1 MTRKIPF
8 PPFFLDAIAP
18 RQREDVAP
26 ETTSGMLS
34 VGAAQVPGLP
44 PFLDQAI
51 TASVNG
57 ICITDATGPDNPI
70 LYVNP
75 AFERMSG
82 YTAAE
87 VVGRNCRFLQGPDR
101 DQDAV
106 ATIRAAVRTGAS
118 CQVVLRNYHKDGAL
132 FWNELYVSP
141 VHDANG
147 DLIAFI
153 GVQNDITTR
162 KALEQQIADDHFHA
176 LVEHASDMI
185 TLIDAEGIILY
196 ASPAIERVL
205 GYTPEEVTGT
215 PILALLH
222 PTDVA
227 PARAALAHAPLS
239 TGAPVRIEARC
250 RHRDGSWRSLD
261 TVGTNQLAVPAIR
274 GIVLN
279 GRDVTARKR
288 AEETLRH
295 QAWHDA
301 LTDLPNRVLLY
312 ERIRATLGDVSDAP
326 RPLAVLLL
334 DLDHFKDVND
344 TFGHARGDALLRT
357 VADRLQ
363 AVTRADDTVARL
375 GGDEFAVLLPGA
387 DAAGAAR
394 VAAAIRTAL
403 DAPMQV
409 EGQVLRM
416 GVSVGG
422 ALAPAHGMDS
432 GTLLRHADVSMYVA
446 KRTRQGY
453 ALYEP
458 AQDQHGPE
466 RLALAGD
473 LRDAIE
479 QGALVLHYQPQ
490 VDLGTGQVT
499 GVEALV
505 RWPHP
510 AQGLIPPDRFIPLA
524 EHTGLIAPLTDW
536 VLPLA
541 EHTGLIAPL
550 TDWVLPLAEHTGLIA
565 PLTDWV
571 LAEAIRQCRA
581 WQRTGRLFAV
591 SVNLS
596 MWNLHDVTLPDRV
609 AALLGDHG
617 VAPAW
622 LRLELTESAL
632 MADPER
638 AMAVVARLS
647 GLGVGLA
654 VDDFGSGYSSLAY
667 LKTLQVDE
675 LKIDKGFVRA
685 MATDAT
691 DAAIVASTVALGHAL
706 GLRVVAEGIEDQA
719 TWDLLVGMG
728 CDTAQGYH
736 LSRPLP
742 PDALAHWLHEAA
754 WSAA

>member
-8 PPFFLDAIAP
+8 PPSFLDAIAP
-18 RQREDVAP
+18 RQRGDPSP
-26 ETTSGMLS
+26 EATSGALPA
-34 VGAAQVPGLP
+34 GGGPVPGLP

-51 TASVNG
+51 AASVNG

-106 ATIRAAVRTGAS
+106 ATLRAAIRAGAP
-118 CQVVLRNYHKDGAL
+118 CRVVLRNYHKDGAL
-132 FWNELYVSP
+132 FWNELFVSP
-141 VHDANG
+141 VHDASG
-147 DLIAFI
+147 GLIAFI
-153 GVQNDITTR
+153 GVQNDITARTE
-162 KALEQQIADDHFHA
+162 LERQIADDHFHA
-176 LVEHASDMI
+176 LVEHAADMI
-185 TLIDAEGIILY
+185 TLIDAEGTIVY
-196 ASPAIERVL
+196 VSPAIERVL

-215 PILALLH
+215 SILALLH
-222 PTDVA
+222 PDDVA
-227 PARAALAHAPLS
+227 PARAALAHAPQS
-239 TGAPVRIEARC
+239 GGTPVRIEARC
-250 RHRDGSWRSLD
+250 RHRDG
-261 TVGTNQLAVPAIR
+261 TNQLAVPAIG

-288 AEETLRH
+288 VEETLRR
-295 QAWHDA
+295 QAQHDA
-301 LTDLPNRVLLY
+301 LTDLPNRALLH
-312 ERIRATLGDVSDAP
+312 ERIRATLGDLSDAP
-326 RPLAVLLL
+326 RPLALLLL
-334 DLDHFKDVND
+334 DLDGFKEVND
-344 TFGHARGDALLRT
+344 TFGHERGDTLLRQ

-403 DAPMQV
+403 DAPLPV
-409 EGQVLRM
+409 EGLLLRV
-416 GVSVGG
+416 GASVGG
-422 ALAPAHGMDS
+422 ALAPTHGLD
-432 GTLLRHADVSMYVA
+432 GDTLLRRADVAMYVA

-458 AQDQHGPE
+458 TQDQHSPE
-466 RLALAGD
+466 RLALGGA
-473 LRDAIE
+473 LRDALE
-479 QGALVLHYQPQ
+479 QGALTLHYQPQ
-490 VDLGTGQVT
+490 VDLATGRVT

-524 EHTGLIAPLTDW
+524 EQTGLIAPLT
-536 VLPLA
+536 
-541 EHTGLIAPL
+541 E
-550 TDWVLPLAEHTGLIA
+550 
-565 PLTDWV
+565 WV

-581 WQRTGRLFAV
+581 WQRAGLLMGV

-596 MWNLHDVTLPDRV
+596 MWNLHDPTLPDRV
-609 AALLGDHG
+609 AALLRDHG

-638 AMAVVARLS
+638 ALAVVARLS

-667 LKTLQVDE
+667 LKTLPVDE
-675 LKIDKGFVRA
+675 LKIDKGFVRE
-685 MATDAT
+685 MATDET
-691 DAAIVASTVALGHAL
+691 DRAIVASTVALGHAL

-719 TWDLLVGMG
+719 TWEMLGGMG
-728 CDTAQGYH
+728 CDVAQGYYM
-736 LSRPLP
+736 SRPLP
-742 PDALAHWLHEAA
+742 ATDLQRWVLT
-754 WSAA
+754 SSFGLTRGVG

>member
-1 MTRKIPF
+1 MTRTIPL
-8 PPFFLDAIAP
+8 PPSVLDAIAP
-18 RQREDVAP
+18 RQRGDAP
-26 ETTSGMLS
+26 SEATSGAR
-34 VGAAQVPGLP
+34 AAGDGPVLGRP

-51 TASVNG
+51 ATSVNG

-75 AFERMSG
+75 AFERLSG
-82 YTAAE
+82 YSAAE
-87 VVGRNCRFLQGPDR
+87 VVGRNCRFLQGPER

-106 ATIRAAVRTGAS
+106 ATLRAAVRAGAP

-141 VHDANG
+141 VHDAAG
-147 DLIAFI
+147 GLVAFI
-153 GVQNDITTR
+153 GVQNDITAR
-162 KALEQQIADDHFHA
+162 KELEQQIADDHVHA
-176 LVEHASDMI
+176 LVKHASDMI
-185 TLIDAEGIILY
+185 TLIDAAGTILY

-205 GYTPEEVTGT
+205 GYTPEEVIGT
-215 PILALLH
+215 SILALLH
-222 PTDVA
+222 PDDVA

-239 TGAPVRIEARC
+239 DGAPVHIEARC
-250 RHRDGSWRSLD
+250 RHRDGSWRALD
-261 TVGTNQLAVPAIR
+261 TVGTNQLAVPAIG

-295 QAWHDA
+295 QALHDA
-301 LTDLPNRVLLY
+301 LTDLPNRALLH
-312 ERIRATLGDVSDAP
+312 ERIGAARGDAPDAP
-326 RPLAVLLL
+326 RPLALLLL
-334 DLDHFKDVND
+334 DLDHFKEVND
-344 TFGHARGDALLRT
+344 TVGHERGDALLRE
-357 VADRLQ
+357 VAARLQ
-363 AVTRADDTVARL
+363 TVTRTGDTVARL

-394 VAAAIRTAL
+394 VAEAIRTAL
-403 DAPMQV
+403 DAPLQV
-409 EGQVLRM
+409 EGLLLRVGASIG
-416 GVSVGG
+416 GV
-422 ALAPAHGMDS
+422 LAPAHGLEGD
-432 GTLLRHADVSMYVA
+432 TLLRRADVAMYVA
-446 KRTRQGY
+446 KRLRRGY

-458 AQDQHGPE
+458 AQDQHSPE
-466 RLALAGD
+466 RLALGGA

-479 QGALVLHYQPQ
+479 RGALALHYQPQ
-490 VDLGTGQVT
+490 VDLASGRVT

-505 RWPHP
+505 RWPHPDP

-524 EHTGLIAPLTDW
+524 EQ
-536 VLPLA
+536 
-541 EHTGLIAPL
+541 
-550 TDWVLPLAEHTGLIA
+550 TGLIA

-581 WQRTGRLFAV
+581 WQRAGHLLAV

-596 MWNLHDVTLPDRV
+596 MWNLHDVTLPERV
-609 AALLGDHG
+609 AALLREHG

-632 MADPER
+632 MAEPER
-638 AMAVVARLS
+638 AMGVLARLS

-667 LKTLQVDE
+667 LKTLPVDE
-675 LKIDKGFVRA
+675 LKIDKGFVRE
-685 MATDAT
+685 MATDAR

-719 TWDLLVGMG
+719 TWDLLAGMG
-728 CDTAQGYH
+728 CDVAQGYYM
-736 LSRPLP
+736 SRPLP
-742 PDALAHWLHEAA
+742 ATDVQRWVLTASVGLTRGVG
-754 WSAA
+754 

>member
-8 PPFFLDAIAP
+8 PPSFLDAIAP
-18 RQREDVAP
+18 RQRGDASP
-26 ETTSGMLS
+26 EATSGALPA
-34 VGAAQVPGLP
+34 GGGPVPGLP

-51 TASVNG
+51 AASVNG

-75 AFERMSG
+75 AFERLSG

-106 ATIRAAVRTGAS
+106 ATLRAAIRAGAP

-141 VHDANG
+141 VHDASG
-147 DLIAFI
+147 GLLAFI
-153 GVQNDITTR
+153 GVQNDITARTE
-162 KALEQQIADDHFHA
+162 LERQIADDHFHA
-176 LVEHASDMI
+176 LVAHASDMI
-185 TLIDAEGIILY
+185 TLIDAEGTIVY
-196 ASPAIERVL
+196 VSPAIERVL

-215 PILALLH
+215 SILALLH
-222 PTDVA
+222 PDDVT
-227 PARAALAHAPLS
+227 PARAALAHAPRS
-239 TGAPVRIEARC
+239 GGAPVRIEARC
-250 RHRDGSWRSLD
+250 RHRDGSWRALD
-261 TVGTNQLAVPAIR
+261 TVGTNQLAVPAIG

-295 QAWHDA
+295 QARHDA
-301 LTDLPNRVLLY
+301 LTDLPNRTLLH
-312 ERIRATLGDVSDAP
+312 ERIRATLGDLSAAP
-326 RPLAVLLL
+326 RPLALLLL
-334 DLDHFKDVND
+334 DLDGFKEVND
-344 TFGHARGDALLRT
+344 TFGHERGDTLLRQ

-363 AVTRADDTVARL
+363 GVTRADDTVARL

-394 VAAAIRTAL
+394 VAEAIRTAL
-403 DAPMQV
+403 DAPLSV
-409 EGQVLRM
+409 KGLLLRV
-416 GVSVGG
+416 GASVGG
-422 ALAPAHGMDS
+422 ALAPTHGLD
-432 GTLLRHADVSMYVA
+432 GDTLLRRADVAMYVA

-458 AQDQHGPE
+458 TQDQHSPE
-466 RLALAGD
+466 RLARGGA
-473 LRDAIE
+473 LRDALE
-479 QGALVLHYQPQ
+479 QGALTLHYQPQ
-490 VDLGTGQVT
+490 VDLATGRVT

-524 EHTGLIAPLTDW
+524 EQTGLIAPLT
-536 VLPLA
+536 A
-541 EHTGLIAPL
+541 
-550 TDWVLPLAEHTGLIA
+550 
-565 PLTDWV
+565 WV

-581 WQRTGRLFAV
+581 WQRAGLLMGV

-596 MWNLHDVTLPDRV
+596 MWNLHDPTLPDRV
-609 AALLGDHG
+609 AALLRDHG
-617 VAPAW
+617 VSPAW

-638 AMAVVARLS
+638 ALAVVARLS

-667 LKTLQVDE
+667 LKTLPVDE
-675 LKIDKGFVRA
+675 IKIDKGFVRA
-685 MATDAT
+685 MATEER

-719 TWDLLVGMG
+719 TWELLGGMG
-728 CDTAQGYH
+728 CDVAQGYYM
-736 LSRPLP
+736 SRPLP
-742 PDALAHWLHEAA
+742 ATDLQRWVLT
-754 WSAA
+754 SSFGLTRGVG

>member
-1 MTRKIPF
+1 MMRTIPV
-8 PPFFLDAIAP
+8 PPSFLDAIAP
-18 RQREDVAP
+18 RQRGDAPP
-26 ETTSGMLS
+26 ETTSGVLHA
-34 VGAAQVPGLP
+34 GAGPVPGRP

-51 TASVNG
+51 AASVNG

-75 AFERMSG
+75 AFERLSG
-82 YTAAE
+82 YSAAE

-106 ATIRAAVRTGAS
+106 ATIRAAVRAGAP

-132 FWNELYVSP
+132 FWNELYLSP
-141 VHDANG
+141 VHDAAG

-153 GVQNDITTR
+153 GVQNDITART
-162 KALEQQIADDHFHA
+162 ALERQIADDHFHT

-185 TLIDAEGIILY
+185 TLIDAAGTIVY

-205 GYTPEEVTGT
+205 GYTPQEVTGT
-215 PILALLH
+215 SILALLH
-222 PTDVA
+222 PADVA
-227 PARAALAHAPLS
+227 PAHAALAHAPLS
-239 TGAPVRIEARC
+239 GGAPVRIEARC
-250 RHRDGSWRSLD
+250 RHRDGSWRFLD
-261 TVGTNQLAVPAIR
+261 TVGTNQLADPTIG

-295 QAWHDA
+295 QARHDA
-301 LTDLPNRVLLY
+301 LTDLPNRVLLH
-312 ERIRATLGDVSDAP
+312 ERIVATRGDGSDAP
-326 RPLAVLLL
+326 RPFALLLL
-334 DLDHFKDVND
+334 DLDHFKEVND
-344 TFGHARGDALLRT
+344 TVGHERGDALLRT
-357 VADRLQ
+357 VAARLQ

-387 DAAGAAR
+387 DADGAAR
-394 VAAAIRTAL
+394 VAEAIRAAL
-403 DAPMQV
+403 DAPLHV
-409 EGQVLRM
+409 EGLLLRV
-416 GVSVGG
+416 GASVGG
-422 ALAPAHGMDS
+422 ALAPAHGLD
-432 GTLLRHADVSMYVA
+432 GDTLLRRADVAMYVA
-446 KRTRQGY
+446 KRTRRGY

-458 AQDQHGPE
+458 ARDQYSPE
-466 RLALAGD
+466 RLALGGE

-479 QGALVLHYQPQ
+479 QGALTLHYQPQ
-490 VDLGTGQVT
+490 VDLATGRIT

-510 AQGLIPPDRFIPLA
+510 AQGLIPPDQFIPLA
-524 EHTGLIAPLTDW
+524 EHTGLIAPLT
-536 VLPLA
+536 A
-541 EHTGLIAPL
+541 
-550 TDWVLPLAEHTGLIA
+550 
-565 PLTDWV
+565 WV

-581 WQRTGRLFAV
+581 WQRAGRLLTV

-596 MWNLHDVTLPDRV
+596 MWNLHDATLPDRV
-609 AALLGDHG
+609 AALLRDHG
-617 VAPAW
+617 MSPAW

-638 AMAVVARLS
+638 AMDVLARLS

-667 LKTLQVDE
+667 LKTLPVDE
-675 LKIDKGFVRA
+675 LKIDKGFVRE

-706 GLRVVAEGIEDQA
+706 GLRVVAEGIEDQV
-719 TWDLLVGMG
+719 TWELLVGMG
-728 CDTAQGYH
+728 CDVAQGYYM
-736 LSRPLP
+736 SRPLP
-742 PDALAHWLHEAA
+742 ATDLQRWALTSSFGLTRDVG
-754 WSAA
+754 